1 MATMKEIAEIC
12 NISRG
17 TVDRVL
23 NHRGSVKPETA
34 ARIEAVAKMLDYR
47 PNKAGLILAA
57 QKKNLKIGVILFQ
70 DTNPFFGEVLEGVRT
85 KTAELA
91 GFNCQ
96 VLIRQVP
103 FDEACQLSS
112 IRSLVQEGVHGLII
126 SPYNAPSIAQEID
139 RLSGSGIPV
148 ITTNTDI
155 PSKRMAYTGS
165 NYYLSGQTAAGLLG
179 RMTFGQVSV
188 GIVIGSSHIL
198 CHTER
203 IAGFMETLNSSFPH
217 VRILETIENHDD
229 DQESYEKVQGL
240 LERRPQI
247 NALYFAAAGVYGGC
261 QAVRS
266 MGLAGKIKIFT
277 YDKVKTTADLV
288 RQGMITAT
296 ICQNPFL
303 QGYRPLEL
311 LSKYLLEGVPLEK
324 EYYYMDI
331 DIRMK
336 ENL

>member
-34 ARIEAVAKMLDYR
+34 ARVEAAAKMLDYR

-70 DTNPFFGEVLEGVRT
+70 DTNPFFAEVLAGVRA
-85 KTAELA
+85 KAAELS
-91 GFNCQ
+91 GFNCL
-96 VLIRQVP
+96 VSIRQVP
-103 FDEACQLSS
+103 FDEARQLEA
-112 IRSLVQEGVHGLII
+112 IRSLEEEGIHGLII
-126 SPYNAPSIAQEID
+126 SPYNAPSIALEINNLSD
-139 RLSGSGIPV
+139 RGIPV

-155 PSKRMAYTGS
+155 PSQRLAYTGS

-179 RMTFGQVSV
+179 RMTFGEVSV
-188 GIVIGSSHIL
+188 GIVTGSPHIL
-198 CHTER
+198 CHTQR
-203 IAGFMETLNSSFPH
+203 VAGFSETIRRSYPH
-217 VRILETIENHDD
+217 VRILETVENDDD
-229 DQESYEKVQGL
+229 DQESFHKVQGIL
-240 LERRPQI
+240 TRFPQT

-261 QAVRS
+261 QAVLS
-266 MGLAGKIKIFT
+266 MGLAGNIKIFT
-277 YDKVKTTADLV
+277 HDKVKTTAKLV
-288 RQGMITAT
+288 QQGVITAT

-303 QGYRPLEL
+303 QGYRPLDL
-311 LSKYLLEGVPLEK
+311 MSKYLLENVPLEK
-324 EYYYMDI
+324 EFYYMDI
-331 DIRMK
+331 DIRIR